1 MGADLVWNLAD
12 EEATLRAGK
21 ALGEVMLAGVIFLE
35 GNLGMGKTTLTRG
48 LIQGLGHQGAVKSP
62 TYTLVEPYQLDG
74 RQIYH
79 FDLYRLSE
87 PEELEYMGIRDYFDQ
102 EALCLVEWA
111 ERGEGMLP
119 TPDLEIKLEPLEQGR
134 KLSLS
139 AMTAKG
145 RDLLQH
151 LPVSV

>member
-21 ALGEVMLAGVIFLE
+21 VLGEVVLAGVIFLE

-48 LIQGLGHQGAVKSP
+48 LIQGLGHQRAVKSP

>member
-1 MGADLVWNLAD
+1 MSADLVWNLAD

-21 ALGEVMLAGVIFLE
+21 ALGEVVLAGVIFLE

-102 EALCLVEWA
+102 AALCLVEWA

-119 TPDLEIKLEPLEQGR
+119 TPDLEIKLEPFEQGR